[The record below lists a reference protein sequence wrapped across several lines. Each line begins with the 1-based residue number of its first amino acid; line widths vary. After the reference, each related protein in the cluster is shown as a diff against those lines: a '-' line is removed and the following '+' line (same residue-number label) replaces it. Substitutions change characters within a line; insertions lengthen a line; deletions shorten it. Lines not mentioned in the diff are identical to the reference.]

1 MTLTPQKSYKGTLS
15 SSFLSLWW
23 CDMTRTWFWGST
35 LFCLCRTLER
45 EELRKRYISPP
56 VPVEGIPLV
65 YPENGEPWIGRR
77 IDYILYRESSISKH
91 CQTVCAPVYF
101 YCLLYSVHM
110 QMFPELKHW
119 RLTVRSYRKSYI
131 KKHKESFKST
141 CSLCL
146 LQEIE
151 EMTFI
156 TQLAG
161 LTDHIPVGLRLN
173 VTLDSDR
180 AEEWGLKT
188 EHSVTFKQKNKI
200 YKNVHFSDLQGH
212 NNVFITYLNL

>member
-1 MTLTPQKSYKGTLS
+1 MQQILHTDKKNDDDILLGLHLKVLCWSSPRCTKMTLTPQKSYKGTLS

-101 YCLLYSVHM
+101 YCLLYSV
-110 QMFPELKHW
+110 FSFSLK
-119 RLTVRSYRKSYI
+119 
-131 KKHKESFKST
+131 
-141 CSLCL
+141 L
-146 LQEIE
+146 L
-151 EMTFI
+151 
-156 TQLAG
+156 
-161 LTDHIPVGLRLN
+161 
-173 VTLDSDR
+173 LD
-180 AEEWGLKT
+180 KT
-188 EHSVTFKQKNKI
+188 
-200 YKNVHFSDLQGH
+200 
-212 NNVFITYLNL
+212 NNSGNICIWTNSQIL